1 MRIALTQIHSS
12 PHPVRTSWD
21 EDKLNELA
29 ESIREYGVI
38 QPIKVRPNANG
49 YEIVY
54 GHRRT
59 EAARRAGLT
68 DIDAIVEGLDDQTTL
83 IQALIENVQ
92 REDMSPLDT
101 ARGLKALKDVT
112 GWSNMDIERRGI
124 MSHERV
130 SHLLALLDEPE
141 SVQAFLASSGAEN
154 QATSAISERHIHEAR
169 RVLTSPTEK
178 IAVLQKAA
186 DEGLTAAQMRKV
198 AESVAAAPSEQAKRV
213 ILEQEYSTAY
223 HDPEWI
229 RQRAQQFGAHDPL
242 YRAETPKATT
252 DWQTSPEV
260 INVVDTMKDWL
271 RLLTDF
277 RKASDVGKMSPEAK
291 QFIARRARQFAD
303 ALTEWADNLEG

>member
-21 EDKLNELA
+21 EDKLNELT

-38 QPIKVRPNANG
+38 QPIKVRPNADG

-68 DIDAIVEGLDDQTTL
+68 EIDAIVEGLDDQNTL

-92 REDMSPLDT
+92 REDMTPLDT
-101 ARGLKALKDVT
+101 SKGLVALQEKT
-112 GWSNMDIERRGI
+112 GWSQREIARQIG
-124 MSHERV
+124 MSQDTV
-130 SHLLALLDEPE
+130 SDLIALLKQPE
-141 SVQAFLASSGAEN
+141 EIQEMMRHDD
-154 QATSAISERHIHEAR
+154 AIVTPYHVKEVR
-169 RVLTSPTEK
+169 RALDSPADK
-178 IAVLQKAA
+178 IAVLQKVT
-186 DEGLTAAQMRKV
+186 DEGLTAAQTRKV
-198 AESVAAAPSEQAKRV
+198 AESVAAAPSEHAKRV

>member
-1 MRIALTQIHSS
+1 MRIALDQIHPS

-29 ESIREYGVI
+29 ESIREHGVI
-38 QPIKVRPNANG
+38 QSIKVRPNANG

-59 EAARRAGLT
+59 EAARRAGL
-68 DIDAIVEGLDDQTTL
+68 IEIEAQVEGLDDQNTL

-92 REDMSPLDT
+92 REDMTPLDT
-101 ARGLKALKDVT
+101 ADGLWALKNAT
-112 GWSNMDIERRGI
+112 GWSNREIAERLGKNHFWVNDHLSLRNEPEEIKNLMDDGRLSSGI
-124 MSHERV
+124 TQTHIRETREV
-130 SHLLALLDEPE
+130 IKDEP
-141 SVQAFLASSGAEN
+141 
-154 QATSAISERHIHEAR
+154 T
-169 RVLTSPTEK
+169 K

-186 DEGLTAAQMRKV
+186 DEGLTAAQTRKV

-213 ILEQEYSTAY
+213 ILGQEYSTAY

-242 YRAETPKATT
+242 YRAETPKQTT
-252 DWQTSPEV
+252 DWQQSPEV

-291 QFIARRARQFAD
+291 HFIARRARQFAD

>member
-21 EDKLNELA
+21 EDKLNELT

-112 GWSNMDIERRGI
+112 GWSNREIERRGI
-124 MSHERV
+124 MSNMSISE
-130 SHLLALLDEPE
+130 HLLLLNETEEVQQMLTQVHDGHAEPQI
-141 SVQAFLASSGAEN
+141 SVK
-154 QATSAISERHIHEAR
+154 HIHEAR
-169 RVLTSPTEK
+169 RVLTSPIDK

-186 DEGLTAAQMRKV
+186 DEGLTVTQMRKV

>member
-1 MRIALTQIHSS
+1 MRIALDQIHPS

-29 ESIREYGVI
+29 ESIREHGVI
-38 QPIKVRPNANG
+38 QSIKVRPNANG

-59 EAARRAGLT
+59 EAARRAGL
-68 DIDAIVEGLDDQTTL
+68 IEIEAQVEGLDDQNTL

-92 REDMSPLDT
+92 REDMTPLDT
-101 ARGLKALKDVT
+101 ADGLWALKNAT
-112 GWSNMDIERRGI
+112 GWSNREIAEKLGKTHNWVNYHISLKDEPQEIKK
-124 MSHERV
+124 
-130 SHLLALLDEPE
+130 LLDTDDGT
-141 SVQAFLASSGAEN
+141 QSSI
-154 QATSAISERHIHEAR
+154 TVRHIREATI
-169 RVLTSPTEK
+169 LEPTDK

-186 DEGLTAAQMRKV
+186 DEGLTAAQTRKV

-213 ILEQEYSTAY
+213 ILGQEYSTAY

-242 YRAETPKATT
+242 YRAETPKQTT
-252 DWQTSPEV
+252 DWQQSPEV

-291 QFIARRARQFAD
+291 HFIARRARQFAD